1 MAAPKKSNWKLLDY
15 FLPLGLRLEDNALTD
30 IRGGKKAVNNG
41 AIRFHEGYGFN
52 GGQWI
57 ASGYN
62 PAIHGVN
69 WKLNDAG
76 IGAYSFS
83 ATDVENTEGMWGSTP
98 DEHTRFYGNNDG
110 NRYAT
115 INGGGF
121 GFISRTGF
129 GSKINYET
137 HRSATEITI
146 EVNGVPDTGASTPV
160 AVTDAFESLFIGAV
174 EENNGFPKNFF
185 VGVLSAFHA
194 GGGVDVNHIARYENI
209 AEFLLRLGI
218 NITPDVNRTAGEDRA
233 VDTLQHNTVSDEIIG
248 Q

>member
-1 MAAPKKSNWKLLDY
+1 MAVKKSNWKLMDY
-15 FLPLGLRLEDNALTD
+15 FLPLGLRADDNALFD

-41 AIRFHEGYGFN
+41 AINSHEGFIFSGAE
-52 GGQWI
+52 WI

-83 ATDVENTEGMWGSTP
+83 APDVENGEGMWGSTP
-98 DEHTRFYGNNDG
+98 TDHSRFYGNNDG

-129 GSKINYET
+129 GSKTNYEA
-137 HRSATEITI
+137 HISDTEITI
-146 EVNGVPDTGASTPV
+146 EVNGVPDIGASTPV

-174 EENNGFPKNFF
+174 EENNGFTKQFF

-218 NITPDVNRTAGEDRA
+218 NITPDTNRTAGEDNT
-233 VDTLQHNTVSDEIIG
+233 VDTLQHNTPSDEIIG